1 MTYIPDMPHF
11 KFFKHKILLQSD
23 VNYWCCQVINTA
35 LQFINYWRL
44 CTPSTQD
51 LWKSY
56 MAGDMNYH
64 FMILPQ
70 KEPHVLASH
79 ITKPVWNTQ
88 PYMNKKTSSY
98 KSFHR
103 RIYICMY
110 NKLWKCF
117 CTTRVDKLHH
127 WPTDHIIDGSGMPRH
142 FATRDCATAASS
154 SENKWAISA
163 SVFDRSMAWLS
174 NSMAFSKHP
183 LQQLHKAAYFV
194 EWMEHLLKEEQW
206 PNGGYLIGHLWLA
219 AHTHAH
225 TPFNGNFPCNVG

>member
-1 MTYIPDMPHF
+1 MLSGDKYSVTVYQLLKTVYSQHSRLMEELHGMWYKLSFHDFAPEGTSCTCITHY
-11 KFFKHKILLQSD
+11 KASTKH
-23 VNYWCCQVINTA
+23 
-35 LQFINYWRL
+35 
-44 CTPSTQD
+44 
-51 LWKSY
+51 
-56 MAGDMNYH
+56 
-64 FMILPQ
+64 
-70 KEPHVLASH
+70 
-79 ITKPVWNTQ
+79 TQ

-117 CTTRVDKLHH
+117 CTTRVDELHR

-183 LQQLHKAAYFV
+183 LQQLHK
-194 EWMEHLLKEEQW
+194 EKLKLCRM
-206 PNGGYLIGHLWLA
+206 NGTFTKRGTVAKRWLSHWTPVTSSS
-219 AHTHAH
+219 HTCTH
-225 TPFNGNFPCNVG
+225 PL

>member
-23 VNYWCCQVINTA
+23 VELLMLSGDKYSVTVYQLLKTVHSQHSRLMEEQHGRWYELSFHDFAPEGTSCTCITHYKASMKHTA
-35 LQFINYWRL
+35 IHEQ
-44 CTPSTQD
+44 
-51 LWKSY
+51 
-56 MAGDMNYH
+56 
-64 FMILPQ
+64 
-70 KEPHVLASH
+70 
-79 ITKPVWNTQ
+79 
-88 PYMNKKTSSY
+88 KTSSY

-194 EWMEHLLKEEQW
+194 EWMESLD
-206 PNGGYLIGHLWLA
+206 
-219 AHTHAH
+219 T
-225 TPFNGNFPCNVG
+225 CD